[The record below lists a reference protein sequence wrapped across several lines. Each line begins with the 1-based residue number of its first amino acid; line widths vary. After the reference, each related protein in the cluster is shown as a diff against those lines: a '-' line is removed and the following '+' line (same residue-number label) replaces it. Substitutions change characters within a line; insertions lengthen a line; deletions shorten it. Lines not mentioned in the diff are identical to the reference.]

1 MGIAFLL
8 GFWGYLMIGNINLA
22 VLELAK
28 YERRSA
34 LTRFIAVLIIFE
46 FIYCFGSL
54 YFLQYLTIYA
64 QVILIAKYT
73 AILLLIILGLWAL
86 LEKPGDVIIERKNI
100 VIRGYWS
107 AILHPQQIPF
117 WLLWGVYLIET
128 NVITS
133 DVVSL
138 AFFAGFNVF
147 GAFCMLM
154 CYVRF
159 GNKLI
164 SLIKLNLH
172 IIKRVVGVL
181 CLITAVY
188 MIYDIFK
195 GI

>member
-28 YERRSA
+28 YESRAA
-34 LTRFIAVLIIFE
+34 LTRFIAVLLIFE

-73 AILLLIILGLWAL
+73 AVVLLVILGLWAI
-86 LEKPGDVIIERKNI
+86 LEKPKDVIIERKNI

-128 NVITS
+128 NVITNN
-133 DVVSL
+133 VVTLS
-138 AFFAGFNVF
+138 FFAAANVF

-172 IIKRVVGVL
+172 IIKKFVGFL
-181 CLITAVY
+181 CLGTAAY
-188 MIYDIFK
+188 MLYELLK
-195 GI
+195 